1 MLHSNQNFTVDECR
15 KIFAYFLNAKEIK
28 QNFRRESY
36 GYRTY
41 NNSWKIFVNQK
52 VIARHLYT
60 QVLVNGEYETK
71 LQERIYK
78 IERFTDCVKITFF
91 LARLI

>member
-1 MLHSNQNFTVDECR
+1 MLNQTFTTEECR

-41 NNSWKIFVNQK
+41 NNSWKIFVNQRII
-52 VIARHLYT
+52 VRHLYT
-60 QVLVNGEYETK
+60 QVYVNGEYKTR
-71 LQERIYK
+71 LQEKIYK
-78 IERFTDCVKITFF
+78 IERFTDRIKMSFF
-91 LARLI
+91 LERLI

>member
-1 MLHSNQNFTVDECR
+1 MLNQTFTTEECR

-28 QNFRRESY
+28 QDFRRESY

-41 NNSWKIFVNQK
+41 NNTWKIFVDQK
-52 VIARHLYT
+52 IIVKHTYMQAYID
-60 QVLVNGEYETK
+60 GEYVSK

-78 IERFTDCVKITFF
+78 IERFTDRIKMTFF
-91 LARLI
+91 LERLI

>member
-41 NNSWKIFVNQK
+41 NNSWKIFVNQRII
-52 VIARHLYT
+52 VRHLLIFIGFLKYLKKNFLILLKYYHL
-60 QVLVNGEYETK
+60 VLLHKN
-71 LQERIYK
+71 
-78 IERFTDCVKITFF
+78 
-91 LARLI
+91 